1 METMTAAVVHALG
14 QVRCDLVD
22 MPEPRD
28 GSVLVRSILSSICG
42 SDLHIAYQ
50 GWGVT
55 EFPLDPG
62 HPGHEGV
69 GEVVDGGRTGFQP
82 GDLVLTVPYI
92 SKSKTF
98 AEYQLIGPQNIL
110 RIPATKPISHLVM
123 AQQLGTVIFG
133 CHQLPHVEG
142 KTVVVIGQGP
152 VGLLHNFVL
161 RNLDAERI
169 IGIEPIYHR
178 LREAKKMG
186 IDEAISEIGP
196 TATSAVM
203 DITDGHG
210 ADIVVDAVGS
220 VETLNQAVAMSGK
233 SGRVAAF
240 GLPSTME
247 MVPFDWATFFRKSL
261 SMHAVHGAQEV
272 PGLPDFQAAVG
283 LIIDDKID
291 MSGFITHQFHIEQI
305 NKAFEVA
312 YLKPDGVMKV
322 SVTF

>member
-1 METMTAAVVHALG
+1 MTAGVVHALG
-14 QVRCDLVD
+14 QVQCELVH

-50 GWGVT
+50 GWSVT
-55 EFPLDPG
+55 EFPLEPG

-98 AEYQLIGPQNIL
+98 AEYQLLGPQNLL
-110 RIPATKPISHLVM
+110 RLPATKPISHLVM

-133 CHQLPHVEG
+133 CHQLPHLEG

-161 RNLDAERI
+161 RNLGAERI

-178 LREAKKMG
+178 LREANKMG
-186 IDEAISEIGP
+186 VDEPISETGP
-196 TATSAVM
+196 AATSAVM
-203 DITDGHG
+203 DITEGHG

-247 MVPFDWATFFRKSL
+247 MVPFDWATFFRRSL

-272 PGLPDFQAAVG
+272 PGLPDFQAAVD

-291 MSGFITHQFHIEQI
+291 MSAFITHQFHIEQI